1 MAEDH
6 RYSWLDDSAAERLLR
21 GEPVEGQPAAPD
33 GRGDQSYADA
43 ERLAA
48 VLSAVAGAGRTA
60 VPSDASVL
68 PGEEAAVAA
77 FRAARVGIGAEAG
90 AEAEAGS
97 VAGAGSVAEVAEMD
111 MARRPHRIRRFR
123 DRQPRLRRPLRAGMV
138 AVVAG
143 CALSG
148 FAVAAAAG
156 VLPTPFGQS
165 DHTPGPSV
173 SMPDGGTG
181 GNSAHPEISE
191 DGGTTTPDP
200 SGSGDNDASDVGSN
214 GAQGGT
220 VPSDPEGD
228 GKGKNGT
235 SKGSSKG
242 KPGVSGWALSV
253 CPRYLDSE
261 TGVGADLDK
270 KSLKK
275 LAKAAGGASA
285 IHGYCTQVLA
295 DDGTGGTP
303 RSGENTGSGG
313 DSGGTD
319 SGSGNG
325 GSGSG
330 SGSGSGD
337 SAGSGSG
344 GDSGGDQG
352 KGGGDGE
359 PIPPPPPP
367 DTTGTPSDATTPTT
381 AADPET
387 PQDPAP
393 PTDSPASG
401 DPTTTAG
408 TGAD

>member
-48 VLSAVAGAGRTA
+48 VLSAAAGAGRTA
-60 VPSDASVL
+60 APSDASAL

-77 FRAARVGIGAEAG
+77 FRAARGEASAE
-90 AEAEAGS
+90 
-97 VAGAGSVAEVAEMD
+97 AGAGSVAEVAEMD
-111 MARRPHRIRRFR
+111 MAWRPHRIRRFR
-123 DRQPRLRRPLRAGMV
+123 ERQPRLRRPLRAGMV

-156 VLPTPFGQS
+156 VLPTPFGRS

-173 SMPDGGTG
+173 SMSNGGSG
-181 GNSAHPEISE
+181 GDSAHPEISQ

-200 SGSGDNDASDVGSN
+200 GGSGDNDASDVGSN

-220 VPSDPEGD
+220 VPSDPDGD
-228 GKGKNGT
+228 GKGKNGKSKDA
-235 SKGSSKG
+235 SKGE
-242 KPGVSGWALSV
+242 PGVPEWALAI

-275 LAKAAGGASA
+275 LTKAAGGASA
-285 IHGYCTQVLA
+285 IHGYCTQILA
-295 DDGTGGTP
+295 DDGTGSTP
-303 RSGENTGSGG
+303 RSDESTGSGG

-319 SGSGNG
+319 SGNG
-325 GSGSG
+325 GSDGSGSG

-337 SAGSGSG
+337 SAGSDSG
-344 GDSGGDQG
+344 GDSGGDPG
-352 KGGGDGE
+352 KGGGDGD
-359 PIPPPPPP
+359 PAPPPPPP
-367 DTTGTPSDATTPTT
+367 DTTDTPTDVTTPTT
-381 AADPET
+381 AADPLKSTE
-387 PQDPAP
+387 P
-393 PTDSPASG
+393 PASEH
-401 DPTTTAG
+401 PTTTAE

>member
-21 GEPVEGQPAAPD
+21 GEPVEGQPGAPD

-48 VLSAVAGAGRTA
+48 VLSAAAGAGRTA
-60 VPSDASVL
+60 APSDASAL

-77 FRAARVGIGAEAG
+77 FRAARV
-90 AEAEAGS
+90 EAEA
-97 VAGAGSVAEVAEMD
+97 VAGAGSVAEVADMD
-111 MARRPHRIRRFR
+111 TARRPHRIRRFR
-123 DRQPRLRRPLRAGMV
+123 ERQPRLRRPLRAGMV

-173 SMPDGGTG
+173 SMPDGGSG
-181 GNSAHPEISE
+181 RDSAHPEISE

-220 VPSDPEGD
+220 VSSDPKGG

-235 SKGSSKG
+235 SNGSSKG
-242 KPGVSGWALSV
+242 KPGVAGWALRV

-261 TGVGADLDK
+261 TGVGAGLDK

-275 LAKAAGGASA
+275 LTKAAGGASA
-285 IHGYCTQVLA
+285 IHGYCTQALA
-295 DDGTGGTP
+295 DDGAGNTP
-303 RSGENTGSGG
+303 RSDESTGSGG
-313 DSGGTD
+313 GSGGTD
-319 SGSGNG
+319 SGNGGNGNG
-325 GSGSG
+325 GNDGG
-330 SGSGSGD
+330 GNGNGGNGGSGSGD
-337 SAGSGSG
+337 SAGSDSG
-344 GDSGGDQG
+344 GDSGGDPG
-352 KGGGDGE
+352 KGGGDGD
-359 PIPPPPPP
+359 PAPPPPPP
-367 DTTGTPSDATTPTT
+367 GTTDTPTDATTPTT
-381 AADPET
+381 AADPLKSTE
-387 PQDPAP
+387 
-393 PTDSPASG
+393 SPASD
-401 DPTTTAG
+401 DPTTTAEK
-408 TGAD
+408 GAD

>member
-48 VLSAVAGAGRTA
+48 VLSAAAGAGRTA
-60 VPSDASVL
+60 ALSDASAL

-77 FRAARVGIGAEAG
+77 FRAARVEVDAE
-90 AEAEAGS
+90 
-97 VAGAGSVAEVAEMD
+97 AGSVAEVAEMD

-123 DRQPRLRRPLRAGMV
+123 ERQPRLRRPLRAGMV

-143 CALSG
+143 CTLSG

-173 SMPDGGTG
+173 SMSNGGSG
-181 GNSAHPEISE
+181 GDSAHPEISQ
-191 DGGTTTPDP
+191 DGGTTSPDP

-220 VPSDPEGD
+220 VPSDPEHD
-228 GKGKNGT
+228 GKGKNGK
-235 SKGSSKG
+235 SNGSSQG
-242 KPGVSGWALSV
+242 QPGVPNWALSV
-253 CPRYLDSE
+253 CHRYLDSE
-261 TGVGADLDK
+261 TGLGAELDK

-275 LAKAAGGASA
+275 LTKEAGGASA

-295 DDGTGGTP
+295 DDGTGNTP
-303 RSGENTGSGG
+303 RSDESTGSGG

-319 SGSGNG
+319 SGNG
-325 GSGSG
+325 GGSNGGSG

-337 SAGSGSG
+337 SAGSDSG
-344 GDSGGDQG
+344 GDSGGDPG
-352 KGGGDGE
+352 KDGGDGD
-359 PIPPPPPP
+359 PVPPPPPP
-367 DTTGTPSDATTPTT
+367 DTATPTDATNPTT
-381 AADPET
+381 AADPLKSTE
-387 PQDPAP
+387 P
-393 PTDSPASG
+393 PTPD
-401 DPTTTAG
+401 DPTTTAE

>member
-21 GEPVEGQPAAPD
+21 GEPVEGQPEAPD

-60 VPSDASVL
+60 APSDASVL

-77 FRAARVGIGAEAG
+77 FRAARVEA
-90 AEAEAGS
+90 AG
-97 VAGAGSVAEVAEMD
+97 AGAGSVAEMD
-111 MARRPHRIRRFR
+111 MARRPQRIRRFR
-123 DRQPRLRRPLRAGMV
+123 ERQPRLRRPLRAGMV

-173 SMPDGGTG
+173 SMPDGGPG
-181 GNSAHPEISE
+181 GSARPEISE

-220 VPSDPEGD
+220 VPSDPDHD
-228 GKGKNGT
+228 GKGKNGRT
-235 SKGSSKG
+235 NPSKG
-242 KPGVSGWALSV
+242 KHGAPKWALAV
-253 CPRYLDSE
+253 CPRYLAAE
-261 TGVGADLDK
+261 LGTGEDLDK

-275 LAKAAGGASA
+275 LTKAAGGASA

-295 DDGTGGTP
+295 DDGTGSTP
-303 RSGENTGSGG
+303 RSDESTGSGG

-325 GSGSG
+325 GSGNGGSNGSGNG

-337 SAGSGSG
+337 SAGSDSG
-344 GDSGGDQG
+344 GDSGGEPG
-352 KGGGDGE
+352 KGGGDGATA
-359 PIPPPPPP
+359 PPPPPP
-367 DTTGTPSDATTPTT
+367 DTTDTPSDVTTPTT
-381 AADPET
+381 AADPVKS
-387 PQDPAP
+387 
-393 PTDSPASG
+393 TDAPASG
-401 DPTTTAG
+401 DPTTTAE

>member
-21 GEPVEGQPAAPD
+21 GEPVEGQPPTPD
-33 GRGDQSYADA
+33 GRSDQSYADA

-60 VPSDASVL
+60 APSGASAL

-77 FRAARVGIGAEAG
+77 FRAARVEAG
-90 AEAEAGS
+90 AGT
-97 VAGAGSVAEVAEMD
+97 GAVAEVAEMG
-111 MARRPHRIRRFR
+111 MARRPHPLRRFR
-123 DRQPRLRRPLRAGMV
+123 ERQPRLRRPLRAGMV

-173 SMPDGGTG
+173 SMSNGGSG
-181 GNSAHPEISE
+181 GNSAHPEISQ
-191 DGGTTTPDP
+191 DDSTTAPDP
-200 SGSGDNDASDVGSN
+200 SGSDDNDASDVGSN

-220 VPSDPEGD
+220 VPSNPEDG

-235 SKGSSKG
+235 SKEPSKG
-242 KPGVSGWALSV
+242 VPGVPNWALRV

-261 TGVGADLDK
+261 TGVGAELDK

-275 LAKAAGGASA
+275 LTKAAGSASA
-285 IHGYCTQVLA
+285 IHGYCTQILA
-295 DDGTGGTP
+295 EDGAGGVP
-303 RSGENTGSGG
+303 RSDESTGSGG
-313 DSGGTD
+313 DSGGTN
-319 SGSGNG
+319 SGSDHGGNGNGGGNGSG
-325 GSGSG
+325 GSGSGG

-344 GDSGGDQG
+344 GDSGGDPG
-352 KGGGDGE
+352 KGSGDGD
-359 PIPPPPPP
+359 PAPPPPPP
-367 DTTGTPSDATTPTT
+367 DTTTPTDATTPTT
-381 AADPET
+381 AADPLKSTE
-387 PQDPAP
+387 P
-393 PTDSPASG
+393 PASD
-401 DPTTTAG
+401 DPTTTAE

>member
-48 VLSAVAGAGRTA
+48 VLSAAAGAGRTA
-60 VPSDASVL
+60 APSDASAL

-77 FRAARVGIGAEAG
+77 FRAARVE
-90 AEAEAGS
+90 
-97 VAGAGSVAEVAEMD
+97 VDAGAGSVAEVAEMD
-111 MARRPHRIRRFR
+111 MARRPHRILRFR
-123 DRQPRLRRPLRAGMV
+123 ERRPRLRRPLRAGMV

-173 SMPDGGTG
+173 SMSNGGPG
-181 GNSAHPEISE
+181 GDSAHPEISE

-200 SGSGDNDASDVGSN
+200 SGSDDNDASDVGSN

-220 VPSDPEGD
+220 VPSDPEHG
-228 GKGKNGT
+228 GKGKNGK

-242 KPGVSGWALSV
+242 EPGVPNWALHI

-261 TGVGADLDK
+261 TGVGAELDK
-270 KSLKK
+270 KSLQK
-275 LAKAAGGASA
+275 LTKAAGGASA
-285 IHGYCTQVLA
+285 IHGYCTQILA
-295 DDGTGGTP
+295 DDGTGSTP
-303 RSGENTGSGG
+303 RSDESTGSGG
-313 DSGGTD
+313 ESGGTD
-319 SGSGNG
+319 NGGGGNG
-325 GSGSG
+325 GSDGSGSG

-337 SAGSGSG
+337 SAGSDSG
-344 GDSGGDQG
+344 GDSGGDPG
-352 KGGGDGE
+352 KDGGDGDTAQ
-359 PIPPPPPP
+359 PPPPP
-367 DTTGTPSDATTPTT
+367 DTSDTPTDATTPTT
-381 AADPET
+381 AADPLKSTE
-387 PQDPAP
+387 
-393 PTDSPASG
+393 SPASD
-401 DPTTTAG
+401 DPTTTAE

>member
-21 GEPVEGQPAAPD
+21 GEPVGGQPVAPD
-33 GRGDQSYADA
+33 GRSDQSYADA

-48 VLSAVAGAGRTA
+48 VLSAAAGVGRTA
-60 VPSDASVL
+60 GPSDASAL

-77 FRAARVGIGAEAG
+77 FRAARVEAG
-90 AEAEAGS
+90 AETGAG
-97 VAGAGSVAEVAEMD
+97 AGAGSMAGVAEMD

-123 DRQPRLRRPLRAGMV
+123 ERQPRLRRPLRAGMV

-173 SMPDGGTG
+173 SMPNGGPG

-228 GKGKNGT
+228 GKGKNGK

-242 KPGVSGWALSV
+242 EPGVPEWALAS

-275 LAKAAGGASA
+275 LTKAAGSASA
-285 IHGYCTQVLA
+285 IHGYCTHILGDNA
-295 DDGTGGTP
+295 TGSTP
-303 RSGENTGSGG
+303 RSDESTGSGG

-319 SGSGNG
+319 SGNG
-325 GSGSG
+325 GSTGNGGSG

-344 GDSGGDQG
+344 DSGGDPG
-352 KGGGDGE
+352 KGGGDGD
-359 PIPPPPPP
+359 PAPPPPPP
-367 DTTGTPSDATTPTT
+367 DTTDTPSDATTPTT
-381 AADPET
+381 AADPLKSTESPKST
-387 PQDPAP
+387 EP
-393 PTDSPASG
+393 PASE
-401 DPTTTAG
+401 DPTTTAE

>member
-156 VLPTPFGQS
+156 
-165 DHTPGPSV
+165 
-173 SMPDGGTG
+173 
-181 GNSAHPEISE
+181 
-191 DGGTTTPDP
+191 
-200 SGSGDNDASDVGSN
+200 
-214 GAQGGT
+214 
-220 VPSDPEGD
+220 
-228 GKGKNGT
+228 
-235 SKGSSKG
+235 
-242 KPGVSGWALSV
+242 
-253 CPRYLDSE
+253 
-261 TGVGADLDK
+261 
-270 KSLKK
+270 
-275 LAKAAGGASA
+275 
-285 IHGYCTQVLA
+285 YCRH
-295 DDGTGGTP
+295 
-303 RSGENTGSGG
+303 RSGRAITLR
-313 DSGGTD
+313 
-319 SGSGNG
+319 
-325 GSGSG
+325 
-330 SGSGSGD
+330 
-337 SAGSGSG
+337 
-344 GDSGGDQG
+344 
-352 KGGGDGE
+352 
-359 PIPPPPPP
+359 
-367 DTTGTPSDATTPTT
+367 
-381 AADPET
+381 
-387 PQDPAP
+387 AP
-393 PTDSPASG
+393 R
-401 DPTTTAG
+401 
-408 TGAD
+408 

>member
-6 RYSWLDDSAAERLLR
+6 RYSWLDDKAAERLLR
-21 GEPVEGQPAAPD
+21 GEPVEGQPGAPD
-33 GRGDQSYADA
+33 GRSDQSYADA

-48 VLSAVAGAGRTA
+48 VLSAAAGAGRTA
-60 VPSDASVL
+60 APSDASAL

-77 FRAARVGIGAEAG
+77 FRAARVEVDAE
-90 AEAEAGS
+90 
-97 VAGAGSVAEVAEMD
+97 AGAGSVAEVAEMD
-111 MARRPHRIRRFR
+111 MARRPLRIRRFR
-123 DRQPRLRRPLRAGMV
+123 ERQPRLRRPLRAGMV

-173 SMPDGGTG
+173 SMSDGGPG
-181 GNSAHPEISE
+181 GDSAHPEISE
-191 DGGTTTPDP
+191 DGGTTTPGP

-220 VPSDPEGD
+220 APADPEDG
-228 GKGKNGT
+228 GKGKNGK

-242 KPGVSGWALSV
+242 EPGVPKWALRV

-275 LAKAAGGASA
+275 LTKAAGGASA
-285 IHGYCTQVLA
+285 IHGYCTQILA
-295 DDGTGGTP
+295 DDGTGGSP
-303 RSGENTGSGG
+303 RSDESTGSGG
-313 DSGGTD
+313 DGGGTD
-319 SGSGNG
+319 SGNGNG
-325 GSGSG
+325 GSSDGSGSG

-337 SAGSGSG
+337 SAGSDSG
-344 GDSGGDQG
+344 GDSGGDPG
-352 KGGGDGE
+352 KGGGDGDTA
-359 PIPPPPPP
+359 PPPPPP
-367 DTTGTPSDATTPTT
+367 DTTD
-381 AADPET
+381 
-387 PQDPAP
+387 
-393 PTDSPASG
+393 
-401 DPTTTAG
+401 
-408 TGAD
+408 

>member
-33 GRGDQSYADA
+33 GRSDQSYADA

-48 VLSAVAGAGRTA
+48 VLSAAAGAGRTA
-60 VPSDASVL
+60 APSDASAL

-77 FRAARVGIGAEAG
+77 FRAARVEVGAEAG
-90 AEAEAGS
+90 AGS
-97 VAGAGSVAEVAEMD
+97 VAEMD

-123 DRQPRLRRPLRAGMV
+123 ERQPRLRRPLRAGMV

-173 SMPDGGTG
+173 SMSNGGPG
-181 GNSAHPEISE
+181 GDSAHPEISQ

-200 SGSGDNDASDVGSN
+200 SGSDDNDASDVGSN

-220 VPSDPEGD
+220 VPSDPEDD
-228 GKGKNGT
+228 GKGKNGK
-235 SKGSSKG
+235 SNDPSKG
-242 KPGVSGWALSV
+242 KPGVPKWALAV

-275 LAKAAGGASA
+275 LTKAAGSASA
-285 IHGYCTQVLA
+285 IHGYCTQLLA
-295 DDGTGGTP
+295 DDGTGSTP
-303 RSGENTGSGG
+303 RNDESTGSGG

-319 SGSGNG
+319 SGNGESGNG
-325 GSGSG
+325 GSDG

-337 SAGSGSG
+337 SAGSDSGGGSG
-344 GDSGGDQG
+344 GDPG
-352 KGGGDGE
+352 KDGGDGATA
-359 PIPPPPPP
+359 PPPPPP
-367 DTTGTPSDATTPTT
+367 DTTDTPTDVTTSTT
-381 AADPET
+381 AADRAT
-387 PQDPAP
+387 VKDPATS
-393 PTDSPASG
+393 TDSRASD
-401 DPTTTAG
+401 DPTTPAE

>member
-33 GRGDQSYADA
+33 GRSDQSYADA

-48 VLSAVAGAGRTA
+48 VLSAAAGAGRA
-60 VPSDASVL
+60 AAPSDASAL

-77 FRAARVGIGAEAG
+77 FRAARVEAG
-90 AEAEAGS
+90 AQAGAE
-97 VAGAGSVAEVAEMD
+97 AGAGSVAEVAEMD

-123 DRQPRLRRPLRAGMV
+123 ERQPRLRRPLRAGMV

-173 SMPDGGTG
+173 SMSNGGSG
-181 GNSAHPEISE
+181 GDSAHPEISQ
-191 DGGTTTPDP
+191 DGGTTAPDP

-220 VPSDPEGD
+220 VPSDPEDD
-228 GKGKNGT
+228 GKGKNG
-235 SKGSSKG
+235 KGPGSSNG
-242 KPGVSGWALSV
+242 NPGVPKWALAV

-275 LAKAAGGASA
+275 LTKAAGSASA
-285 IHGYCTQVLA
+285 IHGYCTQILA
-295 DDGTGGTP
+295 DDGTGSTP
-303 RSGENTGSGG
+303 RSDESTGSGG
-313 DSGGTD
+313 DGGGTD
-319 SGSGNG
+319 SGNG
-325 GSGSG
+325 GSDGSGSG

-337 SAGSGSG
+337 SAGSDSGGGSG
-344 GDSGGDQG
+344 GDPG
-352 KGGGDGE
+352 KAGGDGDTA
-359 PIPPPPPP
+359 PPPPPP
-367 DTTGTPSDATTPTT
+367 DTTDTPTDVTTPTT
-381 AADPET
+381 AADPLKSTE
-387 PQDPAP
+387 P
-393 PTDSPASG
+393 PASG
-401 DPTTTAG
+401 DPTTAAE